1 MAKIINHQLDHQY
14 IGFTRFMQF
23 ISSLDSYTFG
33 EMKAGNPTDKVK
45 KAVKQFQVT
54 KLRRAIRTLID
65 QSDLEP
71 VYEVTKTL
79 LLTNPR
85 YEFNALMNLLATAD
99 RAVLDDN
106 EKTHLQA
113 FIDYYKL
120 LSDDHVLNTLDTGD
134 YRTLSTPLVE
144 YLTKEQAKAIVD
156 ANDDQVYVTTLLAP
170 NNLPLRDIDSNPVVR
185 VDHTKIDQEFD
196 QSRATIEMLAN
207 QFDISQTAMID
218 LLRKTDLTLN
228 DVRYIRQDWT
238 TSARLMM
245 AFDEKQVRTAISDA
259 LTNLARQMTAE
270 D

>member
-23 ISSLDSYTFG
+23 ISGLDSYTFG

-65 QSDLEP
+65 ESDLEP

-99 RAVLDDN
+99 RAVLDDD
-106 EKTHLQA
+106 EQAHLQA
-113 FIDYYKL
+113 FINYYKL

-134 YRTLSTPLVE
+134 YRTQSTPLVE
-144 YLTKEQAKAIVD
+144 YLTKEQAKAMVD
-156 ANDDQVYVTTLLAP
+156 ANDDRVYITTLLAP
-170 NNLPLRDIDSNPVVR
+170 DNLPLRDIDANPAVR
-185 VDHTKIDQEFD
+185 VDHSNIDQEFD
-196 QSRATIEMLAN
+196 QSRTTIEILAN
-207 QFDISQTAMID
+207 QFDLSH
-218 LLRKTDLTLN
+218 LLRKTNLTLT

-245 AFDEKQVRTAISDA
+245 TFDEKQVRVAISDA
-259 LTNLARQMTAE
+259 LTNLAQQMTAE

>member
-71 VYEVTKTL
+71 VYEV
-79 LLTNPR
+79 NPR
-85 YEFNALMNLLATAD
+85 YEFNALMNLLVTAD
-99 RAVLDDN
+99 KSILSDN

-144 YLTKEQAKAIVD
+144 YLTKEQAKAMVD
-156 ANDDQVYVTTLLAP
+156 ANDDRVYITTLLAP
-170 NNLPLRDIDSNPVVR
+170 DDLPLRDIDSNPVIR

-196 QSRATIEMLAN
+196 QSRTTIDMLAN
-207 QFDISQTAMID
+207 QFDLSQSAVID
-218 LLRKTDLTLN
+218 LLRKTNLTLH

-245 AFDEKQVRTAISDA
+245 TFDEQQVRTAISNA
-259 LTNLARQMTAE
+259 LTNLAQQMTAE